1 MKKICLLCGC
11 ESAEELCDSCQVELD
26 LTWQEI
32 GDTEAIAEAVASVSE
47 VLRHAVARDTTGLA
61 TKLVAEIEAQLEENS
76 GWVW

>member
-11 ESAEELCDSCQVELD
+11 ESAEELCDSCQVGVD

-32 GDTEAIAEAVASVSE
+32 EDASAIAEAVADASK
-47 VLRHAVARDTTGLA
+47 VLRHAVARDKTGLA